1 MRSIGPTGD
10 ASVPSKSLSRLR
22 RFVRFAMLALC
33 LMTVLIG
40 AGFLWFVRLM
50 PTSEIVLARNADGIV
65 VLTGAALRI
74 SDALDLLAAGR
85 GRRLLISGVNP
96 TVSRADL
103 AKMWPGDPAL
113 FECCVDLG
121 HEAQTTVGNA
131 SELDAWT
138 REHGYS
144 SLILVTSEFHMPRAL
159 LEARER
165 MIDVEIIPYAVASD
179 HLGPDGRPR
188 RLADW
193 QHIGGEYTKYLAA
206 RVKAV
211 VS

>member
-1 MRSIGPTGD
+1 MQRLLT
-10 ASVPSKSLSRLR
+10 AALFVSLAWAAGLLA
-22 RFVRFAMLALC
+22 FVSGLPRPATERPA
-33 LMTVLIG
+33 
-40 AGFLWFVRLM
+40 
-50 PTSEIVLARNADGIV
+50 PADGV
-65 VLTGAALRI
+65 VVFTGGGDRVTSAMALLN
-74 SDALDLLAAGR
+74 DGV
-85 GRRLLISGVNP
+85 GKRLLISGVNP

-138 REHGYS
+138 REHRYH

-165 MIDVEIIPYAVASD
+165 MIDVEITPYAVASD
-179 HLGPDGRPR
+179 HLGPEGRPR

-193 QHIGGEYTKYLAA
+193 KHIGGEYTKYLAA
-206 RVKAV
+206 RVKAA